1 MNNQKRQEREK
12 YLYHN
17 TELLLKKYREV
28 VWSLEVS
35 AIQAEMN
42 FEFETGCKMA
52 EFLDMSY
59 AAGFDLAGTDIA
71 EQART
76 MERNKKMLSIVDS
89 AVSLMRRKHENGE
102 EYYWVIYYSYLS
114 DKPFKT
120 VDEIMTKVEEYTGP
134 ISCQTLYNWRKD
146 AISTLSSILWGYT
159 TKDFMSVLESMK

>member
-1 MNNQKRQEREK
+1 MNDKKQEREK

-28 VWSLEVS
+28 VWSIEAS
-35 AIQAEMN
+35 AIRAEMN
-42 FEFETGCKMA
+42 FEIETGCKMS

-59 AAGFDLAGTDIA
+59 AAGFDLAGCDIA

-76 MERNKKMLSIVDS
+76 MERNKKMLAIVDA
-89 AVSLMRRKHENGE
+89 AVDLMRRKHENGE

-114 DKPFKT
+114 DKPLKS
-120 VDEIMTKVEEYTGP
+120 VDDIIDKVEKYTGP

-146 AISTLSSILWGYT
+146 ATATLSSILWGYT
-159 TKDFMSVLESMK
+159 TKDCLGIIESMK